1 MSSALPGGGSSS
13 PAESPRILLVED
25 LDADVE
31 LIFAELRRAGFKSAG
46 RRAQTEAELRHAL
59 RDFDPDVVLSDHHL
73 PQFSAHDALRVVR
86 AERPH
91 TPVIIV
97 TGSLDEESAAEYI
110 KAGAVDYVV
119 KHRLFRLGS
128 AVKRALA
135 LRRAEQEAERTQT
148 ALRALEEQHRQ
159 AQKMEAIGRLAS
171 AVAHDFNTVL
181 AVITTCSDLALED
194 LPPDATIRPE
204 ILEIR
209 QAAERA
215 AKLTRQLL
223 AFSRRQ
229 PVSPQRV
236 DVNALVEN
244 MTGMLRRLL
253 GATVTA
259 SFTPAPG
266 VGAVWADAGGLEQVV
281 MNLAVNARDAMP
293 HGGRLTL
300 ATREVEVDATLA
312 AALGAQPGP
321 YVVLAMT
328 DTGTGMDA
336 DTRAHLFEP
345 FFTTK
350 AEGMGTGLGLAT
362 VYGIVQQAG
371 GFIQVESEPGKGSTF
386 RVYLPRVT

>member
-1 MSSALPGGGSSS
+1 
-13 PAESPRILLVED
+13 
-25 LDADVE
+25 

-97 TGSLDEESAAEYI
+97 TGSLDEEIAAEYI

-171 AVAHDFNTVL
+171 AVAHDFNNVL